1 MKDEDFEIDA
11 AVAAYTAELQAEAEL
26 GRAEVGE
33 LEDHL
38 RATIGELRAHGLTAS
53 HAIAEAARRL
63 GDPRA
68 VARESARVRS
78 PFGARLSRA
87 RAWSIVALMVPLLA
101 SGFANISLMSARN
114 RIELVLGAVLAVAIA
129 ARRTW
134 ARPILLAAMVFQT
147 TWYIVAL
154 AGVGGVDAAWLV
166 VQVGLVA
173 FLVPWRRG
181 ELTAAGAALSL
192 QVWAFCA
199 ATFALGFQYTSREG
213 TWMLIAPA
221 AQVALVA
228 AFIATGGGVLR
239 ARWSALAAALSA
251 GTLALALVEIL
262 QLRFRAGGAMFEVGS
277 YAMIASGAVAAAAS
291 AVMSW
296 RTAGSR
302 LGSFRALNS

>member
-1 MKDEDFEIDA
+1 MKDEDSEIDA

-38 RATIGELRAHGLTAS
+38 RATIGDLREHGLPAS

-78 PFGARLSRA
+78 PFGAKLSRA

-101 SGFANISLMSARN
+101 SAFTNVALMSAR
-114 RIELVLGAVLAVAIA
+114 
-129 ARRTW
+129 
-134 ARPILLAAMVFQT
+134 
-147 TWYIVAL
+147 
-154 AGVGGVDAAWLV
+154 D
-166 VQVGLVA
+166 
-173 FLVPWRRG
+173 
-181 ELTAAGAALSL
+181 
-192 QVWAFCA
+192 
-199 ATFALGFQYTSREG
+199 G

-228 AFIATGGGVLR
+228 AFVATGGGILR

-262 QLRFRAGGAMFEVGS
+262 ELRLRAGGAMFELAS
-277 YAMIASGAVAAAAS
+277 YAMIASGALAAAAS
-291 AVMSW
+291 SVMSW